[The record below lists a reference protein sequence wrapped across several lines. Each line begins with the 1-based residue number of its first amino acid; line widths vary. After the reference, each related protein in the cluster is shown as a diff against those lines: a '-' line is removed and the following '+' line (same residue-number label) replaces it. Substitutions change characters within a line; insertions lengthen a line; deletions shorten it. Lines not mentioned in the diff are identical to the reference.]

1 MKWHLTGGKRRDMIV
16 RHIPRTHTHTRTL
29 MYARTHAHTHM
40 HTYAHTHT
48 HTHTH
53 TCTHTH
59 AHTHTHTHAHTH
71 ACTHTQAW
79 VGHPYC
85 DIIDN
90 TTDFE
95 NKICRVIEVV
105 CRRLGK
111 RLGVDIDDRLQA
123 QSKKRKYLVTTVPDI
138 KAR

>member
-1 MKWHLTGGKRRDMIV
+1 MHV
-16 RHIPRTHTHTRTL
+16 C
-29 MYARTHAHTHM
+29 THAH
-40 HTYAHTHT
+40 HTR
-48 HTHTH
+48 
-53 TCTHTH
+53 THTH
-59 AHTHTHTHAHTH
+59 AHTHTYTRTHNTHTH
-71 ACTHTQAW
+71 THTQAW

-95 NKICRVIEVV
+95 SKIRRVIEVV

-123 QSKKRKYLVTTVPDI
+123 QSKKRKFLVTTVPDI